1 MHAAEEAQWQLRR
14 DSTEPSCAPTFPYM
28 IRIAIS
34 LAAYEAIAASFPKG
48 REARPPEPLKVG
60 EGVGM
65 WLDPRTLAVLRMER
79 MAGADALLAI
89 HERALGGLGSI
100 GRDPPPRGDCP

>member
-1 MHAAEEAQWQLRR
+1 
-14 DSTEPSCAPTFPYM
+14 M

-79 MAGADALLAI
+79 MAGEGYSETILTLCSPSTR
-89 HERALGGLGSI
+89 EL
-100 GRDPPPRGDCP
+100 